1 MQIKNALRR
10 CHFSQMLSGRTPH
23 GKGKY
28 CVNKLFKWHLKSLN
42 DNEEAP
48 RAAQKDNQLSTHR
61 ISLLSW

>member
-48 RAAQKDNQLSTHR
+48 RRSKR
-61 ISLLSW
+61 